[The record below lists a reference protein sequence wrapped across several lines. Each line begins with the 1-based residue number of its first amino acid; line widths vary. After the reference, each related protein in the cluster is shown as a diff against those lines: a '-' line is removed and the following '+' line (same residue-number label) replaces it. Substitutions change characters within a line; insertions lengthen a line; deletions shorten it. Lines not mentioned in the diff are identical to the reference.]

1 MAGEEKQLVVE
12 ETTVVP
18 GKMEFRLISPTE
30 SNFLK
35 HIEWNKEELLA
46 AVRSKVA
53 LYEGIVYTEETVKT
67 AKNDRAELNN
77 LVKAIDERRK
87 KVKEVIN
94 QPYAEFEKEL
104 KEITDLIKKQSA
116 EIDEQVKAFETA
128 EKEEKR
134 AKIMEAYEKAVGNL
148 AEILPFSKV
157 FDQRYL
163 NKTCKLESAIADVQK
178 KIEQVK
184 TDLETIESVCGKYKL
199 NAKDI
204 YVRTLDLSKAMAEEK
219 RLKDLEEKLE
229 AERIQKE
236 KAAEE
241 RRKAE
246 AERIRKEE
254 EQKEIERQ
262 KKAEEERIA
271 AEKTEAEKK
280 QSVPEMS
287 QDVPTEQVAVPEKAE
302 IVPVQEPEPAVD
314 PFTQP
319 QPIPEKKCR
328 AKFFAIGTKEQLK
341 ELVGYMKEN
350 GIKYGKVE

>member
-1 MAGEEKQLVVE
+1 MATEEKQAVVE
-12 ETTVVP
+12 KTTVVP

-53 LYEGIVYTEETVKT
+53 LYEGIVYTEETVKL

-128 EKEEKR
+128 EKEEKK
-134 AKIMEAYEKAVGNL
+134 AKIMEAYEKAIGNL

-163 NKTCKLESAIADVQK
+163 NKTCKLASAIAEVQK

-199 NAKDI
+199 NAKDV

-246 AERIRKEE
+246 RIRKEE

-271 AEKTEAEKK
+271 AEKAEAEKK
-280 QSVPEMS
+280 QSVPEMP
-287 QDVPTEQVAVPEKAE
+287 QDIPTEQVAVP
-302 IVPVQEPEPAVD
+302 VQEPEPVVD
-314 PFTQP
+314 PFAQTQP
-319 QPIPEKKCR
+319 QSIPEKKCR

-341 ELVGYMKEN
+341 ALVGYMKEN